1 MSSMIDG
8 PSSPLFIPI
17 PIGAA
22 ATAAELEL
30 TDISDQLRAALAHAP
45 RGECVCR
52 GIPFDVDA
60 IAAVHDAPVTVP
72 LPNLKARWLVFLHTS
87 DVRPMEANE
96 HGVYSPMRGEGQ
108 LGELACTYHAGFA
121 DGTDAALP
129 VRRRFQIGCFTRRW
143 GENCFEAVAHAKSRP
158 VHASHEQLRQGWG
171 WTQTRV
177 ESADFSELMLWLY
190 AWENPKP
197 DIPLSSLRCEPGAG
211 TVLLFGI
218 AAGSVTSHPLRWETR
233 RKAILT
239 LPEGAAFTPDLDENG
254 LLKHVRLDLG
264 QVISALPRP
273 LYPDQEWE
281 SGYNNAVPELSKDQV
296 LIEYTAHPQACFH
309 FSNGE
314 TIAAAALGAPAAD
327 ALRAPVTDA
336 QAEARP
342 SSVLQPVATATKR
355 IRLTVVEKGSAAPVP
370 VKLHV
375 HGQAGEYL
383 APLDRHRIPNP
394 AWFEDYSVDFVHA
407 GSHWC
412 TYINGETMLDLPIGT
427 AFVEIAKGFEVR
439 PVRRRLD
446 ITKATDR

>member
-1 MSSMIDG
+1 MSRLIDG
-8 PSSPLFIPI
+8 PSSAMFIPV
-17 PIGAA
+17 PIGVAA
-22 ATAAELEL
+22 KGAELERAG
-30 TDISDQLRAALAHAP
+30 ISNQLRAALAHAP

-52 GIPFDVDA
+52 GIPFITDGLVL
-60 IAAVHDAPVTVP
+60 VPGTPVTIP
-72 LPNLKARWLVFLHTS
+72 LPSLKARWLVFLHTS

-121 DGTDAALP
+121 DGTDAAIP
-129 VRRRFQIGCFTRRW
+129 VRRRYQIGCFTRRW
-143 GENCFEAVAHAKSRP
+143 GENCFEAVSHAKPWP
-158 VHASHEQLRQGWG
+158 VRASHEQLRQGWG
-171 WTQTRV
+171 FTQTRV
-177 ESADFSELMLWLY
+177 NSADFSELMLWLY

-197 DIPLSSLRCEPGAG
+197 DIPLISLRCEPGTG
-211 TVLLFGI
+211 MVLLFGI
-218 AAGSVTSHPLRWETR
+218 SAGSVMAHPLRWETR

-239 LPEGAAFTPDLDENG
+239 LPEGAAFTPDLNENG

-264 QVISALPRP
+264 QIISALPRP
-273 LYPDQEWE
+273 LYPDREWE
-281 SGYNNAVPELSKDQV
+281 SGYNNALPELSKSQV
-296 LIEYTAHPQACFH
+296 LIEYTAHPEVSFH
-309 FSNGE
+309 FSNGDM
-314 TIAAAALGAPAAD
+314 IAAAAVMAA
-327 ALRAPVTDA
+327 L
-336 QAEARP
+336 AEARS
-342 SSVLQPVATATKR
+342 SSVLRPVAPATRR